1 MIRVQKASAVWRRA
15 RQRQRGNRKTS
26 IGGGQSVYQE
36 YLEGQ
41 RGDKE
46 CGKKPMGMWWCGQ

>member
-15 RQRQRGNRKTS
+15 RVRQQGNRKTS

-46 CGKKPMGMWWCGQ
+46 CGMKPMEIW